1 MNKTHEWQYC
11 SLGGVIRVKIG
22 SGEDL
27 AHLGELDEKYWTV
40 LSCPVDDMQLDRRTL
55 ELLDSDKDGKIKV
68 HEVIS
73 ASEWLCSVIR
83 DKDSI
88 LKSES
93 VLQLDNIDRS
103 SAEGERLYGSA
114 VRILANLGL
123 EKSEISV
130 DDASDS
136 VAIFKNTVLN
146 GDGIIIPA
154 TLEDEEGRKAVEAC
168 IATVGS
174 VADRSG
180 VQGVNAGLIES
191 FYAACA
197 DYAAWYGRSE
207 SEAESIFPYGEAT
220 ADAYA
225 ACLSVKDKVED
236 YFTRCKLLS
245 YDSAAAA
252 AVSVSVSSID
262 EISSCP
268 LARPE
273 ASGVLPFAGINP
285 AWQAAFS
292 KVRKL
297 FPESS
302 EGISEDEWK
311 ALLGSFAA
319 FVAWNADKKGTAVES
334 LGLATVREILAA
346 DRKQLLLDMVAK
358 DMELEQQANSI
369 DDVKKL
375 MLFYRDFA
383 RLINNYVIFTDFYG
397 RENGRPR
404 AVFER
409 GRLFM
414 DQRCCDLCLK
424 VSDMGQHADMAKL
437 SGMFLIYC
445 KCVSKPLAKTMDIV
459 AVMTDGDTAELRPG
473 KNGIFYDCDG
483 NDWDATITKV
493 VDNPI
498 SIKQAFWA
506 PYRKF
511 WAFCVGLINKSAE
524 DKDSKMMAD
533 MQAKASAAA
542 ANPPAAAPAEGKKQA
557 FDIAKFAGIFAAIGM
572 ALGYIGSFLTNLA
585 RGVAQTPLWQLA
597 LAVVVIMLIISG
609 PSCFIAWSK
618 LRRRNLGPVL
628 NANGWAVNSK
638 VLVNIVFGA
647 RLTSIAKYPKLKI
660 SDPYKQKSNV
670 GFWILAV
677 LILIIIVLLA
687 LQFSGTVD
695 FLGML
700 K

>member
-1 MNKTHEWQYC
+1 MNKTHDWQYC

-55 ELLDSDKDGKIKV
+55 DLMDSDKDGKIKV
-68 HEVIS
+68 HEVVA
-73 ASEWLCSVIR
+73 ASGWLCSVIKDR
-83 DKDSI
+83 DSI
-88 LKSES
+88 LKGDS
-93 VLQLDNIDRS
+93 VLQLENIDRS
-103 SAEGERLYGSA
+103 SAEGERLYESA
-114 VRILANLGL
+114 LRILANLGL
-123 EKSEISV
+123 EKAEISV
-130 DDASDS
+130 EDASDS

-146 GDGIIIPA
+146 GDGVIIPA
-154 TLEDEEGRKAVEAC
+154 TVEDEDGRKAVEAC

-180 VQGVNAGLIES
+180 VQGVNAELIEA

-197 DYAAWYGRSE
+197 DYAAWWERSVTD
-207 SEAESIFPYGEAT
+207 AASIFPYGDST
-220 ADAYA
+220 AAAYA
-225 ACLSVKDKVED
+225 ACCAIKDKVSD
-236 YFTRCKLLS
+236 FFTRCKLLA

-252 AVSVSVSSID
+252 AVNVSIASID
-262 EISSCP
+262 DIASCP
-268 LARPE
+268 LARPD
-273 ASGVLPFAGINP
+273 ASGVLPLDGINP
-285 AWQAAFS
+285 AWQAAFAD
-292 KVRKL
+292 VRKL
-297 FPESS
+297 FPQNAK
-302 EGISEDEWK
+302 GITEAEWK
-311 ALLGSFAA
+311 ALFASFAPFA
-319 FVAWNADKKGTAVES
+319 AWNADKKGVAVEA
-334 LGLATVREILAA
+334 LGIEAVKAVLAA
-346 DRKQLLLDMVAK
+346 DRKQLLLDCVARDK
-358 DMELEQQANSI
+358 ELESQSNSI

-375 MLFYRDFA
+375 MLYYRDFA
-383 RLINNYVIFTDFYG
+383 RLIDNYVIFADFYG
-397 RENGRPR
+397 RGAGRPR

-409 GRLFM
+409 GRLFI

-445 KCVSKPLAKTMDIV
+445 KCVSKPLGKSMDIV

-511 WAFCVGLINKSAE
+511 WDFCVGLINKSAE

-533 MQAKASAAA
+533 MQAKATAAA

-585 RGVAQTPLWQLA
+585 RGVAQTPVWQLA
-597 LAVVVIMLIISG
+597 LAIVVIMLIISG

-628 NANGWAVNSK
+628 NANGWAINSK

-647 RLTSIAKYPKLKI
+647 RLTSVARYPKLKI
-660 SDPYKQKSNV
+660 SDPYKQKSNA
-670 GFWILAV
+670 GFWIVAALV
-677 LILIIIVLLA
+677 LIIVVLLA

-695 FLGML
+695 FIGML